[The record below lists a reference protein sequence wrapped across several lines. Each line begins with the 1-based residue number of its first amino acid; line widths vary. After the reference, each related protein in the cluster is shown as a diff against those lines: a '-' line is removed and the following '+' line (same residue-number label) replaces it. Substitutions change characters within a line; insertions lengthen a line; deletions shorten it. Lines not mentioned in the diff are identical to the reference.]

1 MNTATLSKINILENI
16 CRSGFQKDIIE
27 RTLDKLIALE
37 KDRAKD
43 ELLKLNTRLLNF
55 ETQYN
60 MSSDVF
66 YQRYENGEL
75 DDSADF
81 TEWSSFYDMRQT
93 ALRHLESLAGVLP

>member
-1 MNTATLSKINILENI
+1 MLY
-16 CRSGFQKDIIE
+16 RSGFQNDIIE

-37 KDRAKD
+37 KDRVKE
-43 ELLKLNTRLLNF
+43 ELVKLNTCLQNF
-55 ETQYN
+55 ETQYS

-75 DDSADF
+75 EDSADF

-93 ALRHLESLAGVLP
+93 AQQHLESLAGALP